1 MMIKLNS
8 EVLEKAL
15 GLLSKLLA
23 AQGASKQRLVV
34 CGGSA
39 LIATQLI
46 PRETTKDVDVVAMLD
61 EKEQLVDPA
70 PLPEVLLRSA
80 AQVAET
86 LDLPK
91 NWLNNGPSSG
101 EGGIYRLG
109 LPEGFLKRLECREI
123 PPALAVYFIGRLD
136 QIHFKLYAAIDRGGY
151 HLTDLVALKP
161 TDEEIEA
168 AARWTLTHDVSEG
181 YRLDMKEK
189 LRRMGHGAVADRI

>member
-1 MMIKLNS
+1 MTIKLNS

-15 GLLSKLLA
+15 GLLSKLLEA
-23 AQGASKQRLVV
+23 RGVPKQRLII

-46 PRETTKDVDVVAMLD
+46 KRETTKDVDIVALLD
-61 EKEQLVDPA
+61 EKGQLMDPA
-70 PLPEVLLRSA
+70 PLPEALLQAA
-80 AQVAET
+80 AQVADA

-91 NWLNNGPSSG
+91 NWLNNGPSRG

-109 LPEGFLKRLECREI
+109 LPEGFVKRLERRDI
-123 PPALAVYFIGRLD
+123 PPGLAVYFIGRQD
-136 QIHFKLYAAIDRGGY
+136 QIHFKLYATIDRGGY
-151 HLTDLVALKP
+151 HLNDLMAIKP

-168 AARWTLTHDVSEG
+168 AARWTMTHDVSEA

-189 LRRMGHGAVADRI
+189 LRRMGYGAVADRI